1 MSLTEKF
8 IVLPFKKVR
17 GNLAPGEMR
26 QASSPAAA
34 ERIAGSMA
42 DRFVGVA
49 AYSVMVDME
58 SGDMSSPQVLCRFG
72 ETADLA
78 AA

>member
-1 MSLTEKF
+1 MSLSEKF

-26 QASSPAAA
+26 QASNPVAA
-34 ERIAGSMA
+34 ERIAESMA
-42 DRFVGVA
+42 GRFVGVA

-58 SGDMSSPQVLCRFG
+58 TGDMTSPRVLCRFG
-72 ETADLA
+72 ETCDVA
-78 AA
+78 A

>member
-1 MSLTEKF
+1 MSLSEKF

-26 QASSPAAA
+26 QASNPAAA
-34 ERIAGSMA
+34 ERIAEGMA

-58 SGDMSSPQVLCRFG
+58 TGDMSNPRVLCKFG
-72 ETADLA
+72 ETADIA
-78 AA
+78 A